1 MGPLYFQK
9 DAKKFSDWVLE
20 IEKVIKEEAQRIY
33 AGDKA
38 KYLNGADR
46 IPDYLRAYIENMRR
60 NVEDFKI
67 QSIRDLRN
75 SCEEFS
81 ELAPKVSEMMF
92 GSIELK
98 FIFKYMIILIQT

>member
-1 MGPLYFQK
+1 
-9 DAKKFSDWVLE
+9 
-20 IEKVIKEEAQRIY
+20 
-33 AGDKA
+33 
-38 KYLNGADR
+38 
-46 IPDYLRAYIENMRR
+46 MRR

-98 FIFKYMIILIQT
+98 FIFKYMIILI